1 METTDETHDPDDVEQ
16 LQNDTQRHNDRLA
29 METGAELERTRIR
42 RAFKKKRVVPD
53 EQEFRDAMTA
63 EGPIGA
69 RDAQADM
76 EDEIARVEALD
87 VLEGLR
93 SLQQGDPINWR
104 IYRTGASE
112 ADMNGFLDT
121 WSTTQLTQERLRDKF
136 GGGTYRIRGTY
147 SNGQFA
153 GGRTVRVAGD
163 AQRKEAAMSQQSG
176 GSAFNMSEFLAQQA
190 SRDAQLRR
198 EQDER
203 LARDKREKDEA
214 DERRR
219 KERNDLLA
227 IVMPAVSAIGAAIAG
242 AFGGRQD
249 NTAALIAAVKG
260 PDPLVLLTQLQTL
273 QKQNQPDVL
282 TKILPMLIDMAG
294 SKATGGDTGWL
305 DVIKEFAKGAGP
317 AVGGLIEAQLKAAQA
332 AQPPMEVTSVPQ
344 AGLTVPSNPVLPNGM
359 PGAGPHFAPAPPHGQ
374 NGLPNTS
381 NGTIVVPDSVR
392 RRERRSA
399 IATGNSAVGHPMM
412 PPGSRQAGF
421 AATAAKSSPSNGNAD
436 MNLMSL
442 LPHLPWLRDVLT
454 RMLQAAQRGKSP
466 QVYAALFLEEVP
478 DDVSG
483 ETVLELLGAPDWFA
497 RIVKLI
503 PQWNDSQLYPWLDA
517 ARTEI
522 LTTIQRSMGVPP
534 GAAHGDS
541 APRVSQDP
549 SPAAAPPPRRNTDEI
564 DRPTKI
570 PSLTG
575 D

>member
-1 METTDETHDPDDVEQ
+1 MEITDETHDPDDVEG
-16 LQNDTQRHNDRLA
+16 LQDETRRHNDRLA
-29 METGAELERTRIR
+29 METGAEIERRRIR
-42 RAFKKKRVVPD
+42 KAFKKRPTVPD
-53 EQEFRDAMTA
+53 EQEFRDAITA
-63 EGPIGA
+63 EGPVGA

-104 IYRTGASE
+104 IYRVGASE
-112 ADMNGFLDT
+112 SELNGFLDT
-121 WSTTQLTQERLRDKF
+121 WSTSQLTQERLRDKF

-163 AQRKEAAMSQQSG
+163 AQRKETSMTSSG

-190 SRDAQLRR
+190 ARDAQLRK

-203 LARDKREKDEA
+203 LSREKREKDDA
-214 DERRR
+214 DDRRR

-294 SKATGGDTGWL
+294 SKASGGDTGWL

-317 AVGGLIEAQLKAAQA
+317 AVGGLIEAQLKATQA
-332 AQPPMEVTSVPQ
+332 AQQPTMEVVS
-344 AGLTVPSNPVLPNGM
+344 S
-359 PGAGPHFAPAPPHGQ
+359 PAPPLTRPL
-374 NGLPNTS
+374 NPMLPAGSATGAPGFQPEP
-381 NGTIVVPDSVR
+381 NGTSGSIVVPDSVR

-399 IATGNSAVGHPMM
+399 TALDPSIAGSPMRPAAGNLGQPA
-412 PPGSRQAGF
+412 RTAGN
-421 AATAAKSSPSNGNAD
+421 SSPSNGSGE

-442 LPHLPWLRDVLT
+442 MPHLPWLRDVLT
-454 RMLQAAQRGKSP
+454 RMLQGAARGKSP

-478 DDVSG
+478 DEVSG

-497 RIVKLI
+497 NICKVV
-503 PQWNDSQLYPWLDA
+503 PQWNDSRVYPWLEL
-517 ARTEI
+517 ARRDI
-522 LTTIQRSMGVPP
+522 LSTVQQSMGAPP
-534 GAAHGDS
+534 TAAHDAS
-541 APRVSQDP
+541 QSRVTQ
-549 SPAAAPPPRRNTDEI
+549 AAPTGAPSLQGAPSPRRNTDEI
-564 DRPTKI
+564 DRPTKL